1 MSLVGVA
8 QDYTNAIP
16 IAELDKPLYIQ
27 DVMATQI
34 VKNGNVCLL
43 KFLIWSIDGSV
54 VSLS

>member
-1 MSLVGVA
+1 MCLVGVA

-27 DVMATQI
+27 DLMATQI

-43 KFLIWSIDGSV
+43 KFFI
-54 VSLS
+54 